1 MTSVRKRSIGTGEAL
16 LKCIYTSKEDFWLD
30 HVYNVCKLRRV
41 LIFRDSTKD
50 SDKLLNAICK
60 LTNSPANNCET
71 HWRYFLPCVLKVF
84 FFRGE
89 AAIDI
94 TANDRDFVA
103 DVHSFS
109 AKATTTKKPS
119 GTLGRYFV
127 TIESNCFI
135 MRSTSLFSIF
145 KLLSDS
151 SGERSAIQSHK
162 SVLTTILAN
171 YVSGEYYW
179 FAVKPQNRPLF
190 VGRSC
195 RSRGVL
201 SANETW

>member
-71 HWRYFLPCVLKVF
+71 HWRYFLLCVLKGSF
-84 FFRGE
+84 FVAKPRSTSQRTI
-89 AAIDI
+89 ATSSLMI
-94 TANDRDFVA
+94 TASPR
-103 DVHSFS
+103 
-109 AKATTTKKPS
+109 KQQQKKPS
-119 GTLGRYFV
+119 GTRGRYFV

-145 KLLSDS
+145 KLLSDR

-162 SVLTTILAN
+162 SVVTTILAN
-171 YVSGEYYW
+171 YVSAEYYW

>member
-1 MTSVRKRSIGTGEAL
+1 M
-16 LKCIYTSKEDFWLD
+16 
-30 HVYNVCKLRRV
+30 YNVYKLRRV
-41 LIFRDSTKD
+41 LILEIQPRTLINYWTPLASWPT
-50 SDKLLNAICK
+50 LRQIIAR
-60 LTNSPANNCET
+60 LTDDIFYPVC
-71 HWRYFLPCVLKVF
+71 WRF

-103 DVHSFS
+103 DDHSFS
-109 AKATTTKKPS
+109 AKTTTTKKPS
-119 GTLGRYFV
+119 GTQGRYFV

-162 SVLTTILAN
+162 SVVTTILAN
-171 YVSGEYYW
+171 YVSAEYYW

-201 SANETW
+201 SAYETW